1 MNCPACGEENRD
13 TARFCGECAAPLVR
27 ERACPSCG
35 SANPPGRKFCDE
47 CGAGLA
53 PSTPNVAAGFKP
65 ASGTVQSGA
74 AEHAGLKPAATSA
87 LRSPRAYTPKHLA
100 DKILQSKSALEGERK
115 QVTVLF
121 ADVKGSMELA
131 EHMDP
136 EEWSAIM
143 ELFFRILSGGVER
156 FEGFVDKFTGDG
168 IMALFGAPIA
178 HEDHAQR
185 ACYAALH
192 LREALKAYADALRV
206 DRGLNFSVRMG
217 INSGEVVVGKIGD
230 DLRMD
235 YTAQGHTVGLAQR
248 MEALAEPGKALL
260 AGDTIDLIEGYFAL
274 RDLGRMKV
282 KGVDAPVRVAELDGI
297 GRMRTRLDRSR
308 ARGLSKFVGRD
319 EEMERL
325 EAALRRALAGDGQV
339 LGVMAEAG
347 AGKSRLCY
355 EFLERCRARGITVRS
370 GTGVP
375 HGRALPLQPVLEFY
389 REIYG
394 ITPEDS
400 DAQARQKIA
409 GFIAQ
414 IAPEELGS
422 LPLVFDLMRV
432 PDPANPAPVLAPDE
446 RQREVMA
453 LFRRLMA
460 ARSRR
465 EPAVLVFEDLHW
477 IDPESEA
484 IVESIVDAA
493 AGTRT
498 LFLTNFRPEYRASW
512 VGRTHYQQIALRP
525 LDANAAGELLADWL
539 GPDPSLQGFAQLVRE
554 RTGGNPFFMEE
565 VVQAQIESGALVGTR
580 GRFRLQRP
588 IDSIEV
594 PPSVQSL
601 LAARIDRLDDTT
613 KRLLQTAAVIGEQV
627 AEPLLA
633 RVAGVDA
640 DTLRDSLRQLV
651 QSEFLYEASLYPEIE
666 YAFKHPVTR
675 EVAYGS
681 LLRERRRGLHA
692 RAAETLEALAG
703 AAADAQA
710 ALLAHH
716 WEEAGQT
723 LEAAR
728 WQARAAE
735 RLGENAGESVFHWR
749 KVTELLTE
757 GHDSPE
763 ARALR
768 GQARA
773 RLVYAAGRSGASE
786 EEVAALFAAA
796 RRELGTADSRDLVL
810 TLTSYGTVRN
820 GAGCREEARRLIDE
834 AVEMARRLD
843 DPAVLAVALAASC
856 VVLNATEAPEES
868 GRRIEEIERLCA
880 GNASL
885 GAGGL
890 GYRPLVLARSLWVS
904 GLRALGRGSEMESLL
919 ASIRMLVADSQNA
932 LEQTMYHWVSAD
944 VRAMRGDA
952 NSAVEHGRQALEWAL
967 RSKNNVTRALGHLG
981 RGLGLHAAA
990 RLDEAVEQLEQA
1002 KVIGIDGR
1010 VMRNLAPIV
1019 LTNLAAIEL
1028 ERGDAGTAR
1037 RAAEYGIEVSREIG
1051 LRHGEAT
1058 CQVALGRALVASK
1071 DAEAAEAALA
1081 RAAQLATES
1090 GARDLPPR
1098 IEEAR
1103 AELAHL
1109 RGDAAGRERAL
1120 RQAARLH
1127 RDNGEEWLAAQ
1138 AEARL

>member
-1 MNCPACGEENRD
+1 MKCPKCHTENLADSSFCEE
-13 TARFCGECAAPLVR
+13 CSAPL
-27 ERACPSCG
+27 EAACPT
-35 SANPPGRKFCDE
+35 
-47 CGAGLA
+47 CGAGNRPTA
-53 PSTPNVAAGFKP
+53 KFCRKCRAALVDSRQSRVGSKEDRN
-65 ASGTVQSGA
+65 SG
-74 AEHAGLKPAATSA
+74 LSA
-87 LRSPRAYTPKHLA
+87 LDSRPAGDPRARAPRHLA
-100 DKILQSKSALEGERK
+100 DKILKSRSALEGERK

-260 AGDTIDLIEGYFAL
+260 AGDTIDRIEGYFAL

-282 KGVDAPVRVAELDGI
+282 KGVEAPVRVAELEGV

-325 EAALRRALAGDGQV
+325 EAALRRALAGDGQAV
-339 LGVMAEAG
+339 GVMAEAG

-355 EFLERCRARGITVRS
+355 EFLERCRARGITVRTA
-370 GTGVP
+370 TGVP
-375 HGRALPLQPVLEFY
+375 HGRAVPLQPVLEFY

-409 GFIAQ
+409 GFVAQ
-414 IAPEELGS
+414 MAPEELGT
-422 LPLVFDLMRV
+422 LPLLFDFLRV
-432 PDPANPAPVLAPDE
+432 PDPSNPPPVLAPDE
-446 RQREVMA
+446 RQHE
-453 LFRRLMA
+453 LIGLLRRGTA
-460 ARSRR
+460 ARARR

-477 IDPESEA
+477 MDPESEV
-484 IVESIVDAA
+484 IIEGIVDAVA
-493 AGTRT
+493 STRT
-498 LFLTNFRPEYRASW
+498 LLLTNFRPEYRASW

-525 LDANAAGELLADWL
+525 LDASAAGELLADWL
-539 GPDPSLQGFAQLVRE
+539 GADPSLRGFAELVRE

-565 VVQAQIESGALVGTR
+565 VVQTQIESGALVGTR

-588 IDSIEV
+588 IESLEV
-594 PPSVQSL
+594 PASVHSL
-601 LAARIDRLDDTT
+601 LAARIDRLDDAT
-613 KRLLQTAAVIGEQV
+613 KRLLQTAAVLGDQV

-633 RVAGVDA
+633 RIAGVDA

-651 QSEFLYEASLYPEIE
+651 QSEFLYEASIYPEIE

-723 LEAAR
+723 LAAAR
-728 WQARAAE
+728 WQARAGE
-735 RLGENAGESVFHWR
+735 HLGSNAGEAVFHWR
-749 KVTELLTE
+749 KVTELLAENT
-757 GHDSPE
+757 DSPE
-763 ARALR
+763 GRTLL

-786 EEVAALFAAA
+786 EEVAALFEAA
-796 RRELGTADSRDLVL
+796 RRELGAADSRDLAL
-810 TLTSYGTVRN
+810 TLAAYATLRL
-820 GAGCREEARRLIDE
+820 GAGRRQEAHRLAGQAI
-834 AVEMARRLD
+834 EMARRLD
-843 DPAVLAVALAASC
+843 DPAVLAAALATSC
-856 VVLNATEAPEES
+856 VVLSMVEAPEET
-868 GRRIEEIERLCA
+868 GRFIDEVERLCA
-880 GNASL
+880 GDAAL
-885 GAGGL
+885 GATLVGF
-890 GYRPLVLARSLWVS
+890 RPLVLARTMRVTWLP
-904 GLRALGRGSEMESLL
+904 ALGRGGELESLL
-919 ASIRMLVADSQNA
+919 AGLRTLVGDSQNSS
-932 LEQTMYHWVSAD
+932 EQTLCHGAFVG

-952 NSAVEHGRQALEWAL
+952 NGALEHGRQALEWAL
-967 RSKNNVTRALGHLG
+967 RTKNDVTRALAHLARGQGLRAAG
-981 RGLGLHAAA
+981 RF
-990 RLDEAVEQLEQA
+990 DEAVEQLEQA
-1002 KVIGIDGR
+1002 KGIGLDGR
-1010 VMRNLAPIV
+1010 VTWHLAPAI
-1019 LTNLAAIEL
+1019 LTSLSASELGRGAA
-1028 ERGDAGTAR
+1028 DAAR
-1037 RAAEYGIEVSREIG
+1037 QAAEYGIEVSREMG
-1051 LRHGEAT
+1051 LRYGEAA
-1058 CQVALGRALVASK
+1058 CQVALARALVASQ
-1071 DAEAAEAALA
+1071 DSEAAEAALT
-1081 RAAQLATES
+1081 RAAELAAAV

-1103 AELAHL
+1103 AELAQL

-1120 RQAARLH
+1120 REAAQLH
-1127 RDNGEEWLAAQ
+1127 RDNGEEWLEAQ
-1138 AEARL
+1138 AEARLAKEIGVGL

>member
-1 MNCPACGEENRD
+1 MKCAHCGSDNPSDKKFCGDCGTPLHNRCPQCGADNP
-13 TARFCGECAAPLVR
+13 ANKRFCG
-27 ERACPSCG
+27 
-35 SANPPGRKFCDE
+35 D
-47 CGAGLA
+47 CGASLKEVE
-53 PSTPNVAAGFKP
+53 SR
-65 ASGTVQSGA
+65 QSRVKS
-74 AEHAGLKPAATSA
+74 AETGNSRPPTLDSRQTSDP
-87 LRSPRAYTPKHLA
+87 RSHTPKHLA
-100 DKILQSKSALEGERK
+100 DKILSSRSALEGERK

-143 ELFFRILSGGVER
+143 ELFFHILSGGVER

-282 KGVDAPVRVAELDGI
+282 KGVEAPVRVAELEGV

-339 LGVMAEAG
+339 IGVMAEAG

-355 EFLERCRARGITVRS
+355 EFLERCRARGITVRTA
-370 GTGVP
+370 TGVP
-375 HGRALPLQPVLEFY
+375 HGRAVPLQPVLEFY

-394 ITPEDS
+394 ITSEDS

-414 IAPEELGS
+414 MAPEELGS
-422 LPLVFDLMRV
+422 LPLLFDFLRV
-432 PDPANPAPVLAPDE
+432 PDPSNPPPVLAPDE
-446 RQREVMA
+446 RQRE
-453 LFRRLMA
+453 LIGLLRRGTA
-460 ARSRR
+460 ARARR

-477 IDPESEA
+477 MDPESEV
-484 IVESIVDAA
+484 IVEGIVDAA

-498 LFLTNFRPEYRASW
+498 LLLTNFRPEYRAGW

-525 LDANAAGELLADWL
+525 LDAGAAAELLADWL
-539 GPDPSLQGFAQLVRE
+539 GGDPSLQGFAELVRE

-565 VVQAQIESGALVGTR
+565 VVQAQIESGALAGVR

-588 IDSIEV
+588 IETLDL
-594 PPSVQSL
+594 PPSVHSL
-601 LAARIDRLDDTT
+601 LAARIDRLDDAT
-613 KRLLQTAAVIGEQV
+613 KRLLQTAAVLGDQI

-640 DTLRDSLRQLV
+640 DTLRGSLRQLV

-692 RAAETLEALAG
+692 RAAETLETLAG

-716 WEEAGQT
+716 WEEAGQA
-723 LEAAR
+723 LAAAR

-735 RLGENAGESVFHWR
+735 RLGENAGESIFHWR
-749 KVTELLTE
+749 KVIELLAV

-786 EEVAALFAAA
+786 EEVAALFEAA
-796 RRELGTADSRDLVL
+796 RSELGTADSRDLSL
-810 TLTSYGTVRN
+810 TLGLYGIVCN
-820 GAGCREEARRLIDE
+820 GAGRRAEARRLVDE
-834 AVEMARRLD
+834 AVAMGRRLVD
-843 DPAVLAVALAASC
+843 REVLAATLANLC
-856 VVLNATEAPEES
+856 VVVNMTEAPEEV
-868 GRRIEEIERLCA
+868 GRLIAEIEDLCA
-880 GNASL
+880 EE
-885 GAGGL
+885 GALAAALFGS
-890 GYRPLVLARSLWVS
+890 RPLVFARV
-904 GLRALGRGSEMESLL
+904 LRSFQLTTQGRGSEQEPLL
-919 ASIRMLVADSQNA
+919 ASVRTLLGDSQNA
-932 LEQTMYHWVSAD
+932 LEQVLYHWASVN
-944 VRAMRGDA
+944 VRTSRGDTQA
-952 NSAVEHGRQALEWAL
+952 ALEHGRQALEWAM
-967 RSKNNVTRALGHLG
+967 RSKNLSTRALGHLARGHALRGAG
-981 RGLGLHAAA
+981 RF
-990 RLDEAVEQLEQA
+990 DEAVEQLEQA

-1010 VMRNLAPIV
+1010 VMRHLAPGI
-1019 LTNLAAIEL
+1019 LTGLAATEL

-1037 RAAEYGIEVSREIG
+1037 RAAEYGIELSREMG

-1058 CQVALGRALVASK
+1058 CQVALARALVASQ
-1071 DAEAAEAALA
+1071 DSEAAEAALA
-1081 RAAQLATES
+1081 RAAQLAAAT

-1098 IEEAR
+1098 LEEAR
-1103 AELAHL
+1103 AELAQL
-1109 RGDAAGRERAL
+1109 RGDTAGRERAL
-1120 RQAARLH
+1120 RAVARLH
-1127 RDNGEEWLAAQ
+1127 RENGEEWLAAQ
-1138 AEARL
+1138 AEASVER